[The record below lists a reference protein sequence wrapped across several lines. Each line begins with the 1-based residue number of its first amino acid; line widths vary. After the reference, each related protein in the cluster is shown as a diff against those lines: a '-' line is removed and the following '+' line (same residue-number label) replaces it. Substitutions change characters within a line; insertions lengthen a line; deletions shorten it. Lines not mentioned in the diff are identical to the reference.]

1 MHAVRHET
9 AFTQE
14 VILTIVLTPIALS
27 LDVSVMAK
35 LLMILSLLF
44 ILIIELVNSAIEAVV
59 DRVSSERH
67 PLSKQAKDMGSAIVL
82 LAFVQALIVWSVC
95 LFFQL

>member
-9 AFTQE
+9 AFSQE
-14 VILTIVLTPIALS
+14 VILTAVLAPIALC
-27 LDVSVMAK
+27 LDVSVLAK
-35 LLMILSLLF
+35 LLMITSLIF

-59 DRVSSERH
+59 DRVSSEIH

-82 LAFVQALIVWSVC
+82 LAFIQAFIVWSVC
-95 LFFQL
+95 LFFKV